1 MFILKNNNDSLHLT
15 KNKFLLVK
23 IFPVTKI
30 NKVVYMVFARKV
42 LNSLIV
48 FALSSITFC
57 VFATSDD
64 FAEFDDSL
72 ADFYGNEEFIS
83 LATGSKK
90 LIKKAPSVASVITA
104 EDIRNMGARN
114 LSEVLDTVPGLHVS
128 KSGQNMTPEFWFR
141 GISTTFTPQTLFM
154 VNGTSTKSVVRGDNH
169 TVWGEYP
176 IHAIERIEII
186 RGPGSALYGADAFS
200 GVINIITKKVDT
212 NRASEAG
219 AMVGSF
225 NTVNTWFNT
234 QVDIGTWRVAVNFEY
249 LGSDGYDGLIET
261 DAQSAIDHAGM
272 SSGVPGVSLAP
283 GNLNVGF
290 DALDIWLSAE
300 NDSFNFDFGFQD
312 RSNVE
317 TGQGALEAI
326 DTYGQMSSNKYIV
339 NFSSKEV
346 EITDDYFTVIKAS
359 YYGSSQ
365 SIDEDLRLLPSGAF
379 FGGYPNGLIGNP
391 GWEEETTHI
400 EINARYAGFSHAE
413 ISFGSG
419 YERQNLYQV
428 TESKNFYA
436 DFTPRSN
443 GIEDVS
449 DTDEVF
455 MPEADRESYFLYIQ
469 SVVQLAPD
477 WELTAGGRFD
487 DYTDIGSTTNPRL
500 ALVWSTSLNLTTK
513 LLYGRAFRAPSFAE
527 LLTLNNPVALGN
539 PALTPENIDTIELAF
554 NYRYSPELSLD
565 FNIYKYEIDDLITF
579 VQDDNKGTA
588 TAQNQGQRTGR
599 GFEANIVYHYAEDIT
614 LYSNL
619 AYVKA
624 EDDIVNKNV
633 GEHPSIQSYARVEW
647 QITERLK
654 LNSQISYIG
663 NRYRVPSDVR
673 EALDD
678 NTLINVMASY
688 KFPSNGVA
696 VECSVVNLFDGDI
709 REPSSANKT
718 AGQINIPNDLPQ
730 AGRSVY
736 LKISKAF

>member
-1 MFILKNNNDSLHLT
+1 MI
-15 KNKFLLVK
+15 
-23 IFPVTKI
+23 KI
-30 NKVVYMVFARKV
+30 NKVIYMVFVRKV

-48 FALSSITFC
+48 LALSSNTFN
-57 VFATSDD
+57 VYADVSDFND
-64 FAEFDDSL
+64 FEESL
-72 ADFYGNEEFIS
+72 ADFYGDEEFIS

-90 LIKKAPSVASVITA
+90 LIEKAPSVASVITA
-104 EDIRNMGARN
+104 DDIRNMGARN

-200 GVINIITKKVDT
+200 GVINIITKKVDS
-212 NRASEAG
+212 NRMSEVG
-219 AMVGSF
+219 AKIGSF

-234 QVDIGTWRVAVNFEY
+234 QFDIADWQIAANFEY
-249 LGSDGYDGLIET
+249 LGSDGYDGMIVA
-261 DAQSAIDHAGM
+261 DAQSAIDQAGM
-272 SSGVPGVSLAP
+272 PSGVPAVSLAP
-283 GNLNVGF
+283 DYLNVGF
-290 DALDIWLSAE
+290 DTLDIWLSAE
-300 NDSFNFDFGFQD
+300 NSLFNLDVGIQQ

-326 DTYGQMSSNKYIV
+326 DDHGQMSSNKYIV
-339 NFSSKEV
+339 NIALKEI
-346 EITDDYFTVIKAS
+346 EITDDYFAIVKAS
-359 YYGSSQ
+359 YYGSNQ
-365 SIDEDLRLLPSGAF
+365 SIDEDLRLIPPGAF
-379 FGGYPNGLIGNP
+379 SGGFPDGLIGNP
-391 GWEEETTHI
+391 GWEEEITHI
-400 EINARYAGFSHAE
+400 EINTRYSGFTNAE

-436 DFTPRSN
+436 DFTPRPN
-443 GIEDVS
+443 GVEDVS

-455 MPEADRESYFLYIQ
+455 MPEADRESYFFYIQ

-487 DYTDIGSTTNPRL
+487 DYTDIGSTTNPRV

-513 LLYGRAFRAPSFAE
+513 FLYGHAFRAPSFAE

-539 PALTPENIDTIELAF
+539 PALTSENIDTIELAF

-579 VQDDNKGTA
+579 VQDDSKGTA
-588 TAQNQGQRTGR
+588 TAQNQGQRSGR
-599 GFEANIVYHYAEDIT
+599 GLEANIIYHYTEDIT

-633 GEHPSIQSYARVEW
+633 GEHPSLQAYARAEW

-654 LNSQISYIG
+654 LNGQISYIG
-663 NRYRVPSDVR
+663 NRARVPEDVR
-673 EALDD
+673 EELDD
-678 NTLINVMASY
+678 NTLINIMVSY
-688 KFPSNGVA
+688 KFPSSGVS
-696 VECSVVNLFDGDI
+696 VECSVMNLFDEDI

-718 AGQINIPNDLPQ
+718 AGRVNIPNDLPQ
-730 AGRSVY
+730 AGRSAY
-736 LKISKAF
+736 LTISKTF